1 MEHLQSLF
9 AVGEFIVNNGP
20 IVSTQE
26 AGHIYSH
33 HKNSQ
38 HCKKSVILYEIFSK
52 HLNLVQIYIHGKAY
66 LLEDRGNDVHHVIS
80 TIKNVVN
87 ENMII
92 NTHVE
97 EKLKDIYKAS
107 LQYLDTPRDKQVLK
121 GIISHITS
129 VRFTAKLEG
138 IQSRQGT
145 DAANKKLVPQL
156 QKFRHIQTSQTV
168 RSDLTV
174 EQQHRLIISARK
186 LKEIKTIASGRGRK
200 LKSTEFPQLA
210 MALEYAFGENSRS
223 EDSVGGLESHPRL
236 TNGVLYR
243 TSESST
249 TMKHARLTVL
259 ALAQPNF
266 SISLSSCY
274 NFTENYRRDSHQ
286 AKRHHAGRGVN
297 AQISLKLPPRIGVE
311 QLVVNLHWTTANVNH
326 TVDSCNTDNTVI
338 ISKDAKAI
346 IPGDIPAV
354 QRPGHSWSRRMEYP
368 DHTWDQS
375 RLNAVT
381 PMTFLVL
388 DTKREVAKSDCF
400 QVPLSNST
408 VMHVTRTGQPVT
420 LLYLSYFEPETAFR
434 CLNEIL
440 FMLTMPS
447 MDSYFRDIQ
456 TDKLK
461 KKFIFI
467 VDNGPAEQ
475 PASPLVKMCLVRL
488 LRFLQLHKAVQIS
501 FAEYHSK
508 RNYVERVHAEENR
521 VLSKHGIFRSNS
533 VHSNSIAGSAEHKE
547 NIEYMA
553 ESICKCILSGSFGG
567 NQLMCYRGVK
577 PEDYVFQ
584 DYQQLCD
591 FLALSEEN
599 KSNCNLKYA
608 PFPSWILQDISN
620 AWELDE
626 KFTGSYAED
635 YKIITNKLV
644 QTHRTSWID
653 KYTTAVYSPSLPGNE
668 LQLQPLPDYLRWSK
682 CGELH
687 YLPIEERKMVDKGV
701 WDEMPGL
708 FLPSHI
714 LDLCFHIMPDPP
726 GEIINQIALL
736 AWVPTV
742 NIMKTKI

>member
-1 MEHLQSLF
+1 
-9 AVGEFIVNNGP
+9 
-20 IVSTQE
+20 
-26 AGHIYSH
+26 
-33 HKNSQ
+33 
-38 HCKKSVILYEIFSK
+38 
-52 HLNLVQIYIHGKAY
+52 
-66 LLEDRGNDVHHVIS
+66 
-80 TIKNVVN
+80 
-87 ENMII
+87 
-92 NTHVE
+92 
-97 EKLKDIYKAS
+97 
-107 LQYLDTPRDKQVLK
+107 
-121 GIISHITS
+121 
-129 VRFTAKLEG
+129 
-138 IQSRQGT
+138 
-145 DAANKKLVPQL
+145 
-156 QKFRHIQTSQTV
+156 
-168 RSDLTV
+168 
-174 EQQHRLIISARK
+174 
-186 LKEIKTIASGRGRK
+186 
-200 LKSTEFPQLA
+200 
-210 MALEYAFGENSRS
+210 MALEYAFGENSHS

-501 FAEYHSK
+501 FSPADRG
-508 RNYVERVHAEENR
+508 RNRA
-521 VLSKHGIFRSNS
+521 LCGKSMK
-533 VHSNSIAGSAEHKE
+533 
-547 NIEYMA
+547 
-553 ESICKCILSGSFGG
+553 FG
-567 NQLMCYRGVK
+567 
-577 PEDYVFQ
+577 
-584 DYQQLCD
+584 
-591 FLALSEEN
+591 
-599 KSNCNLKYA
+599 
-608 PFPSWILQDISN
+608 
-620 AWELDE
+620 
-626 KFTGSYAED
+626 T
-635 YKIITNKLV
+635 
-644 QTHRTSWID
+644 
-653 KYTTAVYSPSLPGNE
+653 
-668 LQLQPLPDYLRWSK
+668 
-682 CGELH
+682 
-687 YLPIEERKMVDKGV
+687 
-701 WDEMPGL
+701 
-708 FLPSHI
+708 
-714 LDLCFHIMPDPP
+714 
-726 GEIINQIALL
+726 
-736 AWVPTV
+736 
-742 NIMKTKI
+742 